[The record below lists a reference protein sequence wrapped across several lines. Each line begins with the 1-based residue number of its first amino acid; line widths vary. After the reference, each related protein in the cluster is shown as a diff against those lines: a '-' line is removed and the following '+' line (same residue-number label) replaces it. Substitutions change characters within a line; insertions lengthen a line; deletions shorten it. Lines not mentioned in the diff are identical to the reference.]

1 MNRYSHLKVV
11 VVGGGTGLST
21 MLRGIKKYTEN
32 ITAIVTVADDG
43 GGSGVLRDDLGM
55 LPPGDIR
62 NCILAL
68 AETEPVMERLLSYR
82 FTDGS
87 LAGQSFGNLFLAA
100 MHGISDNFEE
110 AVKKVSD
117 VLKVKGTVLPVT
129 LTDVHINAHLEDGSV
144 IKGEC
149 NISKGLKIGDKKIK
163 RIELVPDDAE
173 ILPDALESIKDAD
186 VVVLGPGSIY
196 TSIIPNLIVNGVS
209 EAICKTKARVIYVCN
224 IMSQPGESDEMTA
237 FDHVQAI
244 INHSCEGMVDTCIV
258 NTETIPL
265 EFLKNYNLEN
275 ASEVRIDED
284 KFEKAGIKLVKGNFI
299 SIKDGRLVRHD
310 YDKLAKTIFENI
322 K

>member
-129 LTDVHINAHLEDGSV
+129 LTDVHINAHLEDGTV

-149 NISKGLKIGDKKIK
+149 NISKGLKTGNKKIK

-173 ILPDALESIKDAD
+173 ILPDALDAINDAD

-196 TSIIPNLIVNGVS
+196 TSIIPNLIVKGVS
-209 EAICKTKARVIYVCN
+209 EAICSTKARVIYVCN

-244 INHSCEGMVDTCIV
+244 INHSCEGMIDTCIV
-258 NTETIPL
+258 NTETIPPEL
-265 EFLKNYNLEN
+265 LRNYNLEN
-275 ASEVRIDED
+275 ASEVKVDED
-284 KFEKAGIKLVKGNFI
+284 KFAKAGIKLVKGNFI
-299 SIKDGRLVRHD
+299 SIKNGKLVRHD
-310 YDKLAKTIFENI
+310 NDKLAKTIFENI
-322 K
+322 E